1 MRTILFNSTKK
12 EKNAIKEKYKK
23 RIPEPLNCQFPNRIT
38 KAQAIEN
45 NSVRKRRIAE
55 LFPSGNLY
63 CNVHT

>member
-23 RIPEPLNCQFPNRIT
+23 RVPEPLNCQFPNRIT

-45 NSVRKRRIAE
+45 NSVR
-55 LFPSGNLY
+55 
-63 CNVHT
+63 